1 MSEQKI
7 DRDAKAKEIVTLLN
21 GLSRDEA
28 MSILRVT
35 EILINVNSHIDVSK
49 KITDC
54 PTVFAG

>member
-28 MSILRVT
+28 MSILGVT
-35 EILINVNSHIDVSK
+35 KILINVNSYIDVSK
-49 KITDC
+49 KNN
-54 PTVFAG
+54 